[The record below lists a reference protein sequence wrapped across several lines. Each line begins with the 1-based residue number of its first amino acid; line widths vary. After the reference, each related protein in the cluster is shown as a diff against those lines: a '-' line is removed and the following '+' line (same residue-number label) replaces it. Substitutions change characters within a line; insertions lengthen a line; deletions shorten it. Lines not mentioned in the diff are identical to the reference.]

1 MARSGTNPHAEAL
14 PQPLP
19 LFRPEA
25 LAAQET
31 IHGEVLRI
39 RPLSLRFFLWLAAA
53 LAAVGL
59 IYLIAGHSTEKTHE
73 SLLQIDSA
81 QSIIRLEAEVSPART
96 PFIHCLPD
104 RSTP

>member
-1 MARSGTNPHAEAL
+1 MARSGTNPHAETL

-39 RPLSLRFFLWLAAA
+39 RPLSLRFFLWLGASLGAAA
-53 LAAVGL
+53 L
-59 IYLIAGHSTEKTHE
+59 IYLIAGHFTKETHE

-81 QSIIRLEAEVSPART
+81 QSIIRLEAEVSPGRT
-96 PFIHCLPD
+96 PFIHCLSD